1 MADCK
6 DKVISQNRNKDK
18 KFSRVYP
25 ETDGDD
31 VVISGMAGRF
41 PNCHNIAEYE
51 YKLYNKIDMIDDDER
66 RWRHFHPEIP
76 KRCGKIYD
84 LEKFDATFFGVHFK
98 QSHTMDPQTRIL
110 IEIAYEAVIDAGI
123 NPKSLRGT
131 RTGVY
136 IGACVSESE
145 KTWFYEKVSSGGF
158 GITGCSRAMLPNR
171 ISYSMGL
178 EGPSFLVD
186 TACSSSMYAL
196 DNAFTAFRNG
206 EIDAA
211 IIGGSNLCL
220 HPFVTLQFARLGVL
234 ASDGYCRPFD
244 KNASG
249 YTRSETISCLFLQRK
264 HDAKRVYASVVY
276 SKTNCDG
283 YKPEGITY
291 PSGKLQEKLLSEFY
305 QEIYVRPEDLGY
317 LEAHS
322 TGTRAGDPEECRAID
337 NVLCSQRSTPL
348 LVGSVKSNLGH
359 AEPASGVS
367 SIVKACF
374 AFETGKIAPNINFTE
389 VKSEISAL
397 AEGRLVVVSDIMNLE
412 KPHIGVSSF
421 GFGGANAHAL
431 LKAFNKT
438 KINNG
443 VPDDDIPRLVTWA
456 GRTEESVNV
465 VLDFLEEKPLDAEY
479 ISLLHN
485 TQNEEVTGLV
495 FRGYGIFAKNGN
507 TSAKS
512 LVRDVHHYSG
522 IRRPIVWVFSGM
534 GSQWTEMGS
543 SLMVIPQ
550 FRQSIERC
558 NKILESKGLNL
569 IRILTSSD
577 ATIFDN
583 ILHSF
588 VGIAAIQ
595 IGLVDLL
602 RSLNM
607 QPDYIIG
614 HSVGELGCG
623 YADGG
628 FTAEQM
634 ILASYYRGKVSLE
647 IEKIKGSMAAIG
659 VGYKKIVNLLPK
671 KIEVACHNSADS
683 CTISG
688 PAEDVEKFVN
698 ELKSKGI
705 FAKEVP
711 CSNIAYHSRYIA
723 HMGPQLLKYLK
734 TIIPNPKS
742 RSSKWLSSSVPQAD
756 WHQEGRNLC
765 SAEYHANNLL
775 NSVLF
780 EETSALLPSN
790 ALTIEIAPHG
800 LLQAILKRSMP
811 NGIHIPL
818 TQRGNKGN
826 DVILLSAIGK
836 LFTNGLTF
844 PTANLYPKIEFPVS
858 RGTPGISSL
867 IRWDHSEDWFVTKYE
882 NMKTKSKGER
892 SYTVNMGSDEEDFLS
907 GHVIDGKV
915 LIPAICYLRYVWETF
930 SLMYHG
936 PSYMD
941 VPVEF
946 EEVKFLRATS
956 ISPNDNVELNVMI
969 HYGTG
974 NFEITESGT
983 LVVTGR
989 ITEMER
995 PSPPEVYEFI
1005 VESDFPNL
1013 CQKDFYKELKLRGYH
1028 YNGSFRAVREA
1039 RGDGLYGK
1047 IGWNYNWV
1055 TFIDAML
1062 QIQILGTD
1070 SRTLLLPTK
1079 IEKLRLY
1086 GLHHMN
1092 LLTAMDPENR
1102 VFEVYVDRKYDRII
1116 SGGIEIVG
1124 LHASAVQRRKS
1135 PGIPVLERYQFVS
1148 HFPAPA
1154 FSLQDAIRICVQ
1166 LALENSTVTKI
1177 KAVEVDTDGRY
1188 PIIENFMEAIEDLP
1202 VVTGDYLFLSSQT
1215 PEDISKVVHV
1225 ENGKLFTQKN
1235 CHFIIIGG
1243 LCGEMNEL
1251 SVTQA
1256 PKCLVERGYL
1266 VVRNNNSSGTS
1277 NLQIPI
1283 DFKMVAELPV
1293 ENTDEVILLLQYR
1306 GLKKFALEPA
1316 VVEISDSDKELMW
1329 LLQVQQ
1335 SINNK
1340 TPTIVYAHNEK
1351 LNGLIGLVNCL
1362 RKEPDGHLITCF
1374 FINDERAPAF
1384 NINEPL
1390 YAAQYALGLAIN
1402 VYQNGRWGSY
1412 RHLQLNP
1419 NTEVAPRK
1427 DHVYG
1432 NVLQRGDLSSLRWF
1446 EGPLKPEDCDIKIAY
1461 SSVNFRDLMLATGRL
1476 AVDLYGSSRLDQ
1488 SCVLGFEYSGIHM
1501 KTGHR
1506 IMSMVVKGGVGSY
1519 VEKPSRLIWD
1529 VPDHWSLKDAA
1540 TVPVVYITVYYAFFM
1555 VSDIRKG
1562 KSILIHAGTGGIG
1575 LAAIRVA
1582 LAYNL
1587 EVFTTCSTSQ
1597 KKQFLLDTFPQLKE
1611 SHIGNSR
1618 DTSFVRMIIRETN
1631 GKGVDFVL
1639 NSLSEDKL
1647 LASVR
1652 CLGVSGHFL
1661 EIGKFDMANDTK
1673 LGMSCFLKEIKFNAV
1688 LADRLL
1694 TASDEEV
1701 AHLKALIDND
1711 IANGIIQPL
1720 PATVFQAHEI
1730 EQAFRHMVG
1739 GKHLGKVVIQVR
1751 KDPESELTMPV
1762 KVVKQ
1767 VYFNAN
1773 LSYIIPGGL
1782 GGFGLELADWM
1793 ALRGAKKLVLSSSRG
1808 LTNDYQ
1814 RYRIALWKTYG
1825 CEVLISTSNICTYEG
1840 CCNLLKEAKNM
1851 APIGGIFNLAVTLQ
1865 DAIFLN
1871 QTKEKFAKSFDPK
1884 AVATKYLDELSR
1896 VMCPKLEHFVVFSSV
1911 SCGRGNA
1918 GQTNY
1923 GMANSVMERVIED
1936 RLRNGFPAKAIQWGA
1951 VGEVGLVAD
1960 MVEDKIDLDIGGT
1973 LQQRISS
1980 CLQELDTLLNTP
1992 DAIVGSMVVAEKR
2005 LGRSGSENIIQTVMN
2020 IMGIRDIKSISL
2032 GTTLSEMGMDS
2043 LMAIEIKQTLERNFD
2058 LSLTPQDLRALTF
2071 QKLQEYEDA
2080 RERENTSTAKMI
2092 IISENSHQGIIL
2104 LLRNLGDETRC
2115 NEVMIELQSAP
2126 DTSQLATLP
2135 TIIIPGIEGT
2145 AGQVWYNMAKHIKSK
2160 VNMLQFH
2167 RFAEL
2172 TTIKDIAEACLEDV
2186 KATLK
2191 GNRQFYIVAYSYGA
2205 CIALQL
2211 VSMLEKAGFHGQ
2223 LLLIDGAPHFLSKLT
2238 RLHLGEHITDNDFYD
2253 LLLSIIVQVIFPE
2266 DVKELLE
2273 EQFNQLPTIEQKMKK
2288 FDEYIAK
2295 QSVYSPDY
2303 SKAMIHA
2310 MFRRISSVVN
2320 CDLKNF
2326 EPINTPI
2333 TLIRPTEVSLQE
2345 IDDDYC
2351 LKEITN
2357 GNIVMKVIEGNHTS
2371 MLDNPLLPQLIN
2383 DFNPSLIDLKDFE
2396 KTLNLEQDD
2405 RVTNNADGAIF
2416 NSCEKKHRRNGIL
2429 SYNISN
2435 VAGIDQF
2442 TRCVALLI

>member
-1 MADCK
+1 MPNYK
-6 DKVISQNRNKDK
+6 DKVNFQNGNKDK

-25 ETDGDD
+25 ATDGDD
-31 VVISGMAGRF
+31 VVISGMAGKF
-41 PNCHNIAEYE
+41 PNCHNIDEYE

-76 KRCGKIYD
+76 KRSGKIYD

-98 QSHTMDPQTRIL
+98 QSHTMDPQTRML
-110 IEIAYEAVIDAGI
+110 IEIAYEAVIDAGV

-171 ISYSMGL
+171 ISYSLGL
-178 EGPSFLVD
+178 EGPSFLLD

-234 ASDGYCRPFD
+234 APDGYCRPFD
-244 KNASG
+244 QHASG

-264 HDAKRVYASVVY
+264 RDANRVYASIVY

-291 PSGKLQEKLLSEFY
+291 PSGKLQEKLLREFY
-305 QEIYVRPEDLGY
+305 QEIDVCPEELGY

-348 LVGSVKSNLGH
+348 LVGSVKSNIGH

-367 SIVKACF
+367 SLAKACF

-389 VKSEISAL
+389 IKSEIPAL
-397 AEGRLVVVSDIMNLE
+397 AEGRLIVVKDTTNLE
-412 KPHIGVSSF
+412 KPYIGVSSF

-431 LKAFNKT
+431 LKAFDKI
-438 KINNG
+438 KINHG
-443 VPDDDIPRLVTWA
+443 VPDDDIPRLITWA

-465 VLDFLEEKPLDAEY
+465 VLDAIEGKPLDAEF

-485 TQNEEVTGLV
+485 IQNEDVTGLV
-495 FRGYGIFAKNGN
+495 FRGYGIFAKDGN
-507 TSAKS
+507 TSAKC
-512 LVRDVHHYSG
+512 LARQVDHYSG
-522 IRRPIVWVFSGM
+522 IKRPIVW
-534 GSQWTEMGS
+534 
-543 SLMVIPQ
+543 
-550 FRQSIERC
+550 
-558 NKILESKGLNL
+558 
-569 IRILTSSD
+569 
-577 ATIFDN
+577 
-583 ILHSF
+583 
-588 VGIAAIQ
+588 
-595 IGLVDLL
+595 
-602 RSLNM
+602 
-607 QPDYIIG
+607 
-614 HSVGELGCG
+614 
-623 YADGG
+623 
-628 FTAEQM
+628 
-634 ILASYYRGKVSLE
+634 
-647 IEKIKGSMAAIG
+647 
-659 VGYKKIVNLLPK
+659 
-671 KIEVACHNSADS
+671 
-683 CTISG
+683 
-688 PAEDVEKFVN
+688 
-698 ELKSKGI
+698 
-705 FAKEVP
+705 
-711 CSNIAYHSRYIA
+711 
-723 HMGPQLLKYLK
+723 
-734 TIIPNPKS
+734 
-742 RSSKWLSSSVPQAD
+742 
-756 WHQEGRNLC
+756 
-765 SAEYHANNLL
+765 
-775 NSVLF
+775 
-780 EETSALLPSN
+780 
-790 ALTIEIAPHG
+790 
-800 LLQAILKRSMP
+800 
-811 NGIHIPL
+811 
-818 TQRGNKGN
+818 
-826 DVILLSAIGK
+826 
-836 LFTNGLTF
+836 
-844 PTANLYPKIEFPVS
+844 
-858 RGTPGISSL
+858 
-867 IRWDHSEDWFVTKYE
+867 DWFVTKYE

-892 SYTVNMGSDEEDFLS
+892 SYTVNLGSDDEEFLS
-907 GHVIDGKV
+907 GHVIDGKI

-956 ISPNDNVELNVMI
+956 ISTNGSVELNVMI

-974 NFEITESGT
+974 NFEITESGA

-989 ITEMER
+989 ITEIER
-995 PSPPEVYEFI
+995 PSLPEVYDFI
-1005 VESDFPNL
+1005 EESVFPTL
-1013 CQKDFYKELKLRGYH
+1013 CQKDFYKELRLRGYH
-1028 YNGSFRAVREA
+1028 YKGSFRAVKEA
-1039 RGDGLYGK
+1039 RGDGLQGK
-1047 IGWNYNWV
+1047 VGWNLNWV

-1070 SRTLLLPTK
+1070 SRTLLLPTNMR
-1079 IEKLRLY
+1079 KLRIC
-1086 GLHHMN
+1086 GLHHVD
-1092 LLTAMDPENR
+1092 LATKMDPENR
-1102 VFEVYVDRKYDRII
+1102 VFEVYVDRKHNRIV

-1124 LHASAVQRRKS
+1124 LHASPVQRRKS
-1135 PGIPVLERYQFVS
+1135 PGIPILERYQFVS

-1154 FSLQDAIRICVQ
+1154 VSIQDAVRICVQ
-1166 LALENSTVTKI
+1166 LALENSTMLNI
-1177 KAVEVDTDGRY
+1177 KTVEVDTDGRL
-1188 PIIENFMEAIEDLP
+1188 PIIENFVEAIEDLP
-1202 VVTGDYLFLSSQT
+1202 LITGDYVFLSNQVL
-1215 PEDISKVVHV
+1215 EDIPKVVHV
-1225 ENGKLFTQKN
+1225 EDAKLLTQKN
-1235 CHFIIIGG
+1235 CHFIIISA
-1243 LCGEMNEL
+1243 LCGELNEL
-1251 SVTQA
+1251 VLTQA
-1256 PKCLVERGYL
+1256 SKSLVERGYL
-1266 VVRNNNSSGTS
+1266 VVRINNSSGKI
-1277 NLQIPI
+1277 NLKIPD
-1283 DFKMVAELPV
+1283 DFKMVADLPI
-1293 ENTDEVILLLQYR
+1293 ENTDEIILLLQCR
-1306 GLKKFALEPA
+1306 GSKKFSLEPT
-1316 VVEISDSDKELMW
+1316 VVEISGSDKEFTW
-1329 LLQVQQ
+1329 LIQLKQ
-1335 SINNK
+1335 SVNNK
-1340 TPTIVYAHNEK
+1340 TPTVVYAYNEK

-1362 RKEPDGHLITCF
+1362 RKEPDGQLITCF
-1374 FINDERAPAF
+1374 FINDKSAPAF
-1384 NINEPL
+1384 NINAPF
-1390 YAAQYALGLAIN
+1390 YAAQYALGLAVN
-1402 VYQNGRWGSY
+1402 VYQNGKWGSY
-1412 RHLQLNP
+1412 RHLLLNSDIQI
-1419 NTEVAPRK
+1419 APRK
-1427 DHVYG
+1427 NHVYG

-1461 SSVNFRDLMLATGRL
+1461 SSVNFRDIMLATGRL
-1476 AVDLYGSSRLDQ
+1476 AVELYGDSRLDQ

-1529 VPDHWSLKDAA
+1529 VPDNWSLKDAA

-1555 VSDIRKG
+1555 ISDIHKG

-1597 KKQFLLDTFPQLKE
+1597 KKQFLLETFPQLKGMQE
-1611 SHIGNSR
+1611 LLCVLSTNIYRFSIFRETENHIGNSR
-1618 DTSFVRMIIRETN
+1618 DTSFERMIIRETE

-1652 CLGVSGHFL
+1652 CLGITGHFL

-1694 TASDEEV
+1694 IASDEEV

-1739 GKHLGKVVIQVR
+1739 GKHMGKVVIQVR
-1751 KDPESELTMPV
+1751 EDPEAEFTMPV

-1767 VYFNAN
+1767 VYFDPN
-1773 LSYIIPGGL
+1773 LSFVIPGGL

-1793 ALRGAKKLVLSSSRG
+1793 ALRGARKLILSSSRG
-1808 LTNDYQ
+1808 LMNDYQ

-1825 CEVLISTSNICTYEG
+1825 CEVFISTSNICTYEG
-1840 CCNLLKEAKNM
+1840 CRNLLKEANNI

-1865 DAIFLN
+1865 DAIFVN
-1871 QTKEKFAKSFDPK
+1871 QTKEKFVKSFEPK
-1884 AVATKYLDELSR
+1884 AIATKYLDELSR
-1896 VMCPKLEHFVVFSSV
+1896 VMCPRLKHFVVFSSV

-1923 GMANSVMERVIED
+1923 GMANSVMERIIED
-1936 RLRNGFPAKAIQWGA
+1936 RIQSGFPAKAIQWGA

-1960 MVEDKIDLDIGGT
+1960 MVEDKIDIDIGGT

-1980 CLQELDTLLNTP
+1980 CLQELDTLLSAP
-1992 DAIVGSMVVAEKR
+1992 DAIVASMVVAEKR
-2005 LGRSGSENIIQTVMN
+2005 LGSSDSASIIETVMN
-2020 IMGIRDIKSISL
+2020 IMGIRDIKSVSL

-2058 LSLTPQDLRALTF
+2058 LALTPQDLRALTF

-2080 RERENTSTAKMI
+2080 RQRENNETAKMI
-2092 IISENSHQGIIL
+2092 FASEDNNQGIKL

-2115 NEVMIELQSAP
+2115 NEVMIELQSTP
-2126 DTSQLATLP
+2126 DTLQLATLP
-2135 TIIIPGIEGT
+2135 TIMIPGIEGT
-2145 AGQVWYNMAKHIKSK
+2145 AGQVWYKMAKNINSK

-2172 TTIKDIAEACLEDV
+2172 TSIKEIAEACYEDV
-2186 KATLK
+2186 KTVLK
-2191 GNRQFYIVAYSYGA
+2191 ANRQFYIVAYSYGA
-2205 CIALQL
+2205 FIALEL
-2211 VSMLEKAGFHGQ
+2211 VAMLEKAGFDGQ
-2223 LLLIDGAPHFLSKLT
+2223 LLLIDGAPHFLTKLT
-2238 RLHLGEHITDNDFYD
+2238 HLHLPEHITDNDLYD
-2253 LLLSIIVQVIFPE
+2253 LLLSIIVREIFPE
-2266 DVKELLE
+2266 DIKELLE
-2273 EQFNQLPTIEQKMKK
+2273 QQFSELPTIEQKMEK
-2288 FDEYIAK
+2288 FDEHIAK
-2295 QSVYSPDY
+2295 QNVYTSDY

-2310 MFRRISSVVN
+2310 MFRRISSVIAYDV
-2320 CDLKNF
+2320 KNF

-2333 TLIRPTEVSLQE
+2333 TLIRPTEVALQD
-2345 IDDDYC
+2345 IDENYC
-2351 LKEITN
+2351 LHETTK
-2357 GNIVMKVIEGNHTS
+2357 GPVVVKVIEGSHTS
-2371 MLDNPLLPQLIN
+2371 MLDNPLLPRLIN
-2383 DFNPSLIDLKDFE
+2383 DFNPSLMDLKDFE
-2396 KTLNLEQDD
+2396 KTL
-2405 RVTNNADGAIF
+2405 
-2416 NSCEKKHRRNGIL
+2416 K
-2429 SYNISN
+2429 
-2435 VAGIDQF
+2435 
-2442 TRCVALLI
+2442 

>member
-1 MADCK
+1 MPVLK
-6 DKVISQNRNKDK
+6 DNTNSIVKNQNK
-18 KFSRVYP
+18 KFSRIHP
-25 ETDGDD
+25 ETDGDEI
-31 VVISGMAGRF
+31 VISGMSGKF
-41 PNCHNIAEYE
+41 PKCRNIAELE
-51 YKLYNKIDMIDDDER
+51 YKLYNKVDMIDDDER
-66 RWRHFHPEIP
+66 RWRHFHPELP
-76 KRCGKIYD
+76 KRSGKIDD

-98 QSHTMDPQTRIL
+98 QSHSLDPQTRL
-110 IEIAYEAVIDAGI
+110 AIEVAYEAVMDAGI
-123 NPKSLRGT
+123 NPHSIRGT

-136 IGACVSESE
+136 IGSCLSESE
-145 KTWFYEKVSSGGF
+145 KTWFYEKPSPGGF

-171 ISYSMGL
+171 ISYSLGL

-234 ASDGYCRPFD
+234 AKDGYCRPFD
-244 KNASG
+244 ENASG
-249 YTRSETISCLFLQRK
+249 YTRSEAVSCLFLQRRR
-264 HDAKRVYASVVY
+264 DAKRVYASVVY

-291 PSGKLQEKLLSEFY
+291 PSGKLQEKLLRQFY
-305 QEIYVRPEDLGY
+305 HEVDAHPEDLGY

-322 TGTRAGDPEECRAID
+322 TGTVVGDPEECQAID
-337 NVLCSQRSTPL
+337 NVLCSQRSKPL
-348 LVGSVKSNLGH
+348 LVGSIKSNLGH
-359 AEPASGVS
+359 AEAASGVCS
-367 SIVKACF
+367 LTKVCL
-374 AFETGKIAPNINFTE
+374 AFETGKIAPNINFTK
-389 VKSEISAL
+389 VRSEISAL
-397 AEGRLVVVSDIMNLE
+397 AEGRLIVVNDITNLK
-412 KPHIGVSSF
+412 KPYIGVSSF

-431 LKAFNKT
+431 LKASDKT

-443 VPDDDIPRLVTWA
+443 VPDDDIPRLITWA

-465 VLDFLEEKPLDAEY
+465 VLDSVEGKPLDAEY
-479 ISLLHN
+479 VGLLHN
-485 TQNEEVTGLV
+485 IQNIDTPAFV

-507 TSAKS
+507 TFAKS

-543 SLMVIPQ
+543 SLMIIPQ
-550 FRQSIERC
+550 FRRSIERC
-558 NKILESKGLNL
+558 HKVLESKGLNL
-569 IRILTSSD
+569 IKILTSSD

-583 ILHSF
+583 ILHCF
-588 VGIAAIQ
+588 VGIAAVQ
-595 IGLVDLL
+595 IALVDIL
-602 RSLNM
+602 RSLSIE
-607 QPDYIIG
+607 PDYIIG

-628 FTAEQM
+628 FTDEQM

-698 ELKSKGI
+698 ELNSKGI

-711 CSNIAYHSRYIA
+711 CANIPYHSRYIA

-858 RGTPGISSL
+858 RGTSGISSL

-882 NMKTKSKGER
+882 DMKTKSKGER
-892 SYTVNMGSDEEDFLS
+892 SFTINLDNDVDDYFT
-907 GHVIDGKV
+907 GHIIDGKV
-915 LIPAICYLRYVWETF
+915 LVPATCYLRYVWETF

-936 PSYMD
+936 PSYII

-946 EEVKFLRATS
+946 ENIKFLRATTIIPNNS
-956 ISPNDNVELNVMI
+956 IELNVMVQ
-969 HYGTG
+969 YGTG
-974 NFEITESGT
+974 YFEITESGT
-983 LVVTGR
+983 LLVTGSIR
-989 ITEMER
+989 EIEQ

-1005 VESDFPNL
+1005 EESDFPKL
-1013 CQKDFYKELKLRGYH
+1013 CQKDFYKELRLRGYH
-1028 YNGSFRAVREA
+1028 YSGSFQAVREA

-1055 TFIDAML
+1055 TFMDAML

-1079 IEKLRLY
+1079 IEKLRIY
-1086 GLHHMN
+1086 GQYHMD
-1092 LLTAMDPENR
+1092 LLTPMDSENR
-1102 VFEVYVDRKYDRII
+1102 VFEVYVDRKYDRIV

-1124 LHASAVQRRKS
+1124 LHASPVQRRKS

-1154 FSLQDAIRICVQ
+1154 FSIQDVIRICVQ
-1166 LALENSTVTKI
+1166 LALENSIVTKI

-1188 PIIENFMEAIEDLP
+1188 PIIESFVEAIEDLP
-1202 VVTGDYLFLSSQT
+1202 VVTGDYLFLSNKVRD
-1215 PEDISKVVHV
+1215 DISKAVHV

-1235 CHFIIIGG
+1235 CHFIVIGG
-1243 LCGEMNEL
+1243 LCGELNEI
-1251 SVTQA
+1251 SVVQA

-1266 VVRNNNSSGTS
+1266 VVRNNKSSGSS
-1277 NLQIPI
+1277 NLKIPPY
-1283 DFKMVAELPV
+1283 FKMVAELPV
-1293 ENTDEVILLLQYR
+1293 EKSTEIILLLQYM
-1306 GLKKFALEPA
+1306 GTKKNCLEST
-1316 VVEISDSDKELMW
+1316 VVEISDCDKEFKW
-1329 LLQVQQ
+1329 IAQVQQ
-1335 SINNK
+1335 SVNNK
-1340 TPTIVYAHNEK
+1340 TPTIVYAYNEK

-1374 FINDERAPAF
+1374 FINDERAPVF

-1432 NVLQRGDLSSLRWF
+1432 NVSQRGDLSSLHWF
-1446 EGPLKPEDCDIKIAY
+1446 EGPLKPKDCDIKIAY
-1461 SSVNFRDLMLATGRL
+1461 SSVNFRDIMLATGRL
-1476 AVDLYGSSRLDQ
+1476 AVELFGDSRLDQ
-1488 SCVLGFEYSGIHM
+1488 SCVLGLEYSGIHR
-1501 KTGHR
+1501 KTGRR
-1506 IMSMVVKGGVGSY
+1506 IMSMVAKGGMGSY
-1519 VEKPSRLIWD
+1519 VEKALRLVWN
-1529 VPDHWSLKDAA
+1529 VPDRWSLKDAA

-1652 CLGVSGHFL
+1652 CLGFRGNFL

-1688 LADRLL
+1688 LADRLFF
-1694 TASDEEV
+1694 APDEEIT
-1701 AHLKALIDND
+1701 HLKALIDHD
-1711 IANGIIQPL
+1711 ICNGIIQPL

-1739 GKHLGKVVIQVR
+1739 GKHLGKVVIQIR
-1751 KDPESELTMPV
+1751 ENPESELTMPV

-1793 ALRGAKKLVLSSSRG
+1793 AIRGAKQIVLSSSRG

-2005 LGRSGSENIIQTVMN
+2005 LGNSGSENIIQTVMN
-2020 IMGIRDIKSISL
+2020 VMGIRDTKSISL
-2032 GTTLSEMGMDS
+2032 STTLSEMGMDS
-2043 LMAIEIKQTLERNFD
+2043 LMAVEIQQTLERNFD
-2058 LSLTPQDLRALTF
+2058 LSLTPQDLRALTL

-2080 RERENTSTAKMI
+2080 RKREDAKAI
-2092 IISENSHQGIIL
+2092 KPALVTEESSQGIAL
-2104 LLRNLGDETRC
+2104 LLRNLGDESRC
-2115 NEVMIELQSAP
+2115 NEVIIELQSAP
-2126 DTSQLATLP
+2126 DTSQVATLP
-2135 TIIIPGIEGT
+2135 TIIIPGIEGM
-2145 AGQVWYNMAKHIKSK
+2145 AGPVWYNVANHLKGK
-2160 VNMLQFH
+2160 VNMLQYH
-2167 RFAEL
+2167 RFADL
-2172 TTIKDIAEACLEDV
+2172 TTIKEIAEACLEDV
-2186 KATLK
+2186 KAVLK

-2223 LLLIDGAPHFLSKLT
+2223 LLLIDGAPHFLTKLT
-2238 RLHLGEHITDNDFYD
+2238 RLLLGEHLVDENIYD
-2253 LLLSIIVQVIFPE
+2253 MLLTIFVQLVFPE
-2266 DVKELLE
+2266 DAKELFE
-2273 EQFNQLPTIEQKMKK
+2273 QQFNQLPTIEQKMKK
-2288 FDEYIAK
+2288 FDDYIRK
-2295 QSVYSPDY
+2295 QNVYGPDY
-2303 SKAMIHA
+2303 SKAVVHA
-2310 MFRRISSVVN
+2310 IFRRISSIVS
-2320 CDLKNF
+2320 CDLKSYK
-2326 EPINTPI
+2326 PISAPI
-2333 TLIRPTEVSLQE
+2333 TLIRPTEFALRDIDENYCLQE
-2345 IDDDYC
+2345 IT
-2351 LKEITN
+2351 K
-2357 GNIVMKVIEGNHTS
+2357 GAIVVKTIQGNHTT
-2371 MLDNPLLPQLIN
+2371 MLDNPALPQLIN
-2383 DFNPSLIDLKDFE
+2383 DFNPSLVELKDFD
-2396 KTLNLEQDD
+2396 KIKQ
-2405 RVTNNADGAIF
+2405 
-2416 NSCEKKHRRNGIL
+2416 
-2429 SYNISN
+2429 
-2435 VAGIDQF
+2435 
-2442 TRCVALLI
+2442 